1 MMKTILLSAVV
12 MMFSTACSVFGIQS
26 VEEAPY
32 KMVREDKPYE
42 IRDYSPL
49 VVAQTRVNADFKEAG
64 NVAFRKLFAYISG
77 DNEAQQKIA
86 MTAPVIAEPTTSNS
100 GEKIA
105 MTAPVTAQ
113 KEGDSWLYRFVLPD
127 SYSLDT
133 APKPLDSDVSILE
146 TVEKRVATIRYSG
159 RATDES
165 RQKQTEALMNWIAS
179 EDLVPVSEPRWAG
192 YNAPFTIPFFR
203 RNEVLVD
210 ISKP

>member
-1 MMKTILLSAVV
+1 MI
-12 MMFSTACSVFGIQS
+12 FSTACSVFGIES

-32 KMVREDKPYE
+32 QTVRQDKPFE
-42 IRDYSPL
+42 IRDYSPV

-64 NVAFRKLFAYISG
+64 NKAFRRLFAYISG

-86 MTAPVIAEPTTSNS
+86 MTAPVIAEPTTNES

-113 KEGDSWLYRFVLPD
+113 KQDGSWLYRFVLPE

-133 APKPLDSDVSILE
+133 APKPLDPEVSIAE
-146 TVEKRVATIRYSG
+146 TDHKRVATIRYSG
-159 RATDES
+159 RSTDKARE
-165 RQKQTEALMNWIAS
+165 KQTEALMNWIKS
-179 EDLVPVSEPRWAG
+179 EELVPASEPRWAG
-192 YNAPFTIPFFR
+192 YNGPFTIPLFR

-210 ISKP
+210 ILKP